1 MVIEQHFALPAGWR
15 RLGLLTRR
23 PIVDVGIGVVRRG
36 KSQCY
41 RFIDA

>member
-1 MVIEQHFALPAGWR
+1 VVIEQQFGLRARWR
-15 RLGLLTRR
+15 RLGLPSSR